1 MIGTRLVPFGARRRS
16 IRAVARVRMA
26 LPPTPELLAAQAD
39 YYGRTLRSC
48 LAVRRCDTY
57 TVWGFTD
64 AHSWVPGWFDG
75 EGAATPLDEDY
86 RPKPVYAA
94 LADALREGRPGAGDG
109 G

>member
-1 MIGTRLVPFGARRRS
+1 MRR
-16 IRAVARVRMA
+16 
-26 LPPTPELLAAQAD
+26 
-39 YYGRTLRSC
+39 Y
-48 LAVRRCDTY
+48 DTY

-86 RPKPVYAA
+86 RAKPAYAA
-94 LADALREGRPGAGDG
+94 LADALRESRRRGAGHG